1 MSPLWST
8 YPGYII
14 SSLSAVVQ
22 SKAARHHRVPQRT
35 DLSLV
40 PSFSE
45 LIELKG
51 AFLAEIDFFCPLDTA
66 IEDHVDD
73 FCCTGVWTGFYLL
86 AGTRSW
92 SNRQVEEERGW
103 CVIHLSKAL
112 LLHLAPCAI
121 WLYPAYFH
129 CSLAFLYLAISILML
144 IFACITMAIWPC
156 ALPHFTPSPVIS
168 WWFAQV
174 YDYCLLLVS
183 PEKVELTIRTSYE
196 DSYLLLLLVVILT

>member
-8 YPGYII
+8 YPGYTI

-22 SKAARHHRVPQRT
+22 SKAVRHHRVSQRT

-51 AFLAEIDFFCPLDTA
+51 ALLAEIDFFCPLDTA

-129 CSLAFLYLAISILML
+129 CSLAFLCSLAIPVDLGAG
-144 IFACITMAIWPC
+144 FACTACISPFHPT
-156 ALPHFTPSPVIS
+156 SPVIS
-168 WWFAQV
+168 WWFA
-174 YDYCLLLVS
+174 
-183 PEKVELTIRTSYE
+183 
-196 DSYLLLLLVVILT
+196 

>member
-8 YPGYII
+8 YPGYTIP
-14 SSLSAVVQ
+14 SLSAVVQ

-73 FCCTGVWTGFYLL
+73 FCCTCVNRVLSLGRNKELIKTDKSRRKEGGV
-86 AGTRSW
+86 
-92 SNRQVEEERGW
+92 
-103 CVIHLSKAL
+103 
-112 LLHLAPCAI
+112 
-121 WLYPAYFH
+121 
-129 CSLAFLYLAISILML
+129 
-144 IFACITMAIWPC
+144 
-156 ALPHFTPSPVIS
+156 
-168 WWFAQV
+168 
-174 YDYCLLLVS
+174 
-183 PEKVELTIRTSYE
+183 
-196 DSYLLLLLVVILT
+196 

>member
-45 LIELKG
+45 PIGLKG
-51 AFLAEIDFFCPLDTA
+51 AFLAEIDFVCPLDTA
-66 IEDHVDD
+66 IEDHIDD

-129 CSLAFLYLAISILML
+129 CSLAFLYLAMPLDPGAD
-144 IFACITMAIWPC
+144 FACTAMAIWPC
-156 ALPHFTPSPVIS
+156 AFPHFTPSPVIS

-174 YDYCLLLVS
+174 HILPVISVS
-183 PEKVELTIRTSYE
+183 
-196 DSYLLLLLVVILT
+196 